1 MKLKMWCRCMIAC
14 LLFSTMSENLAQ
26 GLLSGGNSLKPKS
39 VIRHAES
46 VFDWES
52 EAFGH
57 LARLCPHPDSRYAST

>member
-1 MKLKMWCRCMIAC
+1 MNSLR
-14 LLFSTMSENLAQ
+14 SVPRPGRTSNLA
-26 GLLSGGNSLKPKS
+26 LLPAEKLFKPKS

-57 LARLCPHPDSRYAST
+57 LARLCPHPDSARYAFG

>member
-1 MKLKMWCRCMIAC
+1 MRFDTP
-14 LLFSTMSENLAQ
+14 LLFY
-26 GLLSGGNSLKPKS
+26 PKS

>member
-1 MKLKMWCRCMIAC
+1 MRFDTP
-14 LLFSTMSENLAQ
+14 LLFY
-26 GLLSGGNSLKPKS
+26 PKS

-57 LARLCPHPDSRYAST
+57 LARLDVARYAFG

>member
-1 MKLKMWCRCMIAC
+1 MGFETRHQLRTHIPEAEVFFAGKTSK
-14 LLFSTMSENLAQ
+14 TVQ
-26 GLLSGGNSLKPKS
+26 PKS

-57 LARLCPHPDSRYAST
+57 LARLCPHPDSRSRYAFG